1 MNDTEWTP
9 PIPPWLRKD
18 VPAKNGPRP
27 PFNID
32 WDTAP
37 RETLVK
43 IAMLANR
50 LNPVGEWIPALKDI
64 YVIVD
69 LEVAGDLID
78 ALQSAWEAA
87 PGVDEET
94 EA

>member
-1 MNDTEWTP
+1 MKNTEWTP
-9 PIPPWLRKD
+9 PIPPWLRED
-18 VPAKNGPRP
+18 ATAENEPRP
-27 PFNID
+27 PFGID
-32 WDTAP
+32 WDAVP

-69 LEVAGDLID
+69 LEVAGDLMD

>member
-1 MNDTEWTP
+1 MNDMGWTP
-9 PIPPWLRKD
+9 PIPPWLRED
-18 VPAKNGPRP
+18 DPVKNGPRP
-27 PFNID
+27 PFTID
-32 WDTAP
+32 WDAVP

-78 ALQSAWEAA
+78 ALQSAGEAA
-87 PGVDEET
+87 PCVDEET